1 MCTHIHTYSKT
12 NTLCHSKVWCEAV
25 QWLTNSDCKK
35 EHHWHTIIRV
45 CHMLTLS
52 RSLTHTRTVGHTKL
66 SIHSFVYWIHY
77 ILNASIRF
85 KASHQLFFLCTV
97 MRTLAVCP
105 WLYSLPHWTNVCH
118 ADRGI
123 KHKTCH
129 KPDSERW
136 RKNLAT
142 GVLPEALLNW
152 SGERT
157 HDEIRDG
164 WICGP
169 SHYCTYCCKSV
180 SPLSMQPARKHY
192 NFKSIY

>member
-1 MCTHIHTYSKT
+1 
-12 NTLCHSKVWCEAV
+12 
-25 QWLTNSDCKK
+25 
-35 EHHWHTIIRV
+35 
-45 CHMLTLS
+45 MLTLS
-52 RSLTHTRTVGHTKL
+52 RSLTHTRTVAHTKL

-97 MRTLAVCP
+97 MRTLAVCH

-142 GVLPEALLNW
+142 GVVPEALLNW

-192 NFKSIY
+192 NFKSIYYIIIISSRVGVLIPLLSNIIQTLLNQDTFKWKAKLLNKAWR